1 MKPLSR
7 EMVLFLVASQMSGQE
22 QTVRRAAFK
31 INVCMLNHFF
41 PPLTFIQTFR
51 YTVDGIDVI
60 NKITLQIIQ
69 LASF

>member
-1 MKPLSR
+1 
-7 EMVLFLVASQMSGQE
+7 MSGQE

-31 INVCMLNHFF
+31 INVCMLNHLYILNHFF
-41 PPLTFIQTFR
+41 PPLTFIQIFR
-51 YTVDGIDVI
+51 HTVDGIDVI